1 MPGGTSAMLLVLA
14 ANAGGEAVDAG
25 LIAAAGLGRQWG
37 VVTSLRRTPAHNR
50 AVGGVPNSHHL
61 HGRAIDL
68 ARRAGV
74 RHADVAAAFRK
85 AGFVLIESLDE
96 GDHSHFA
103 FGPAGAA
110 RPRAAPEP
118 LAVAAIDPRCSAAA
132 ANPLARRRP
141 DRALDCQTAG

>member
-1 MPGGTSAMLLVLA
+1 MPGIAAYMLLLA
-14 ANAGGEAVDAG
+14 TGDAG
-25 LIAAAGLGRQWG
+25 TADVSLVAAASLGRQWG

-61 HGRAIDL
+61 GGRAIDI

-74 RHADVAAAFRK
+74 RHADVAAAYRK

-103 FGPAGAA
+103 FGTPGAA
-110 RPRAAPEP
+110 PQRTAPAVVATAAT
-118 LAVAAIDPRCSAAA
+118 DRRCDAAA
-132 ANPLARRRP
+132 SNPLARRRP
-141 DRALDCQTAG
+141 DRALECTPAG